1 MSRRRFGSVRR
12 LPSGRW
18 QVRYRTGDGRQHTAP
33 ETFATKTEATRHLA
47 QVETDLGRGQWSDP
61 RLGRTS
67 FAAWAVRWEATT
79 VNLRANTRAAYRNL
93 LRRYLLPT
101 FGPMRLADLDA
112 MAVRAWLAKLE
123 RDGVGASTRAKAY
136 RMLAR
141 ILGTAVETGYLA
153 RNPCTIRGAAA
164 EPAPEM
170 RFATVAEVA
179 ALADAIP
186 QITVAEQLLE
196 VRGRLAFGPTKTGA
210 GLRTVTLPAVA
221 AEALAEHLS
230 VYAEAGPDGLVFSA
244 ERGGPIRRSNFTR
257 RVWIPTT
264 RTAGV
269 EGLRFHDLRHTAAT
283 LAVAAGASTRELM
296 VRMGHSSSAAAL
308 RYQHVMAGR
317 DAAIAA
323 AWMSWSRPR
332 RHVRRTRPPWAVAR
346 GWHEPASL
354 DGRPASLMGRDD
366 RELGNWLVGLP
377 GLEPGTS
384 SLSGFCPRACFR
396 RIAPATCANDLPL
409 ETAGDRCE
417 PLGSDGMWT
426 KRGPSHDHQPAGP
439 RVSMPACFGRHAWA
453 G

>member
-18 QVRYRTGDGRQHTAP
+18 QARYQTNDGRQHTAP
-33 ETFATKTEATRHLA
+33 ETFATKADATRHLA
-47 QVETDLGRGQWSDP
+47 QVETDLSRGQWSDP
-61 RLGRTS
+61 RLGRTT
-67 FAAWAVRWEATT
+67 FMEWAARWEATT
-79 VNLRANTRAAYRNL
+79 VNLRANTQAAYRNL

-112 MAVRAWLAKLE
+112 MAVRAWLAKLDRE
-123 RDGVGASTRAKAY
+123 GVGASTRAKAY
-136 RMLAR
+136 RLLSR
-141 ILGTAVETGYLA
+141 ILGTAIESGYLA

-170 RFATVAEVA
+170 RFATVALVA
-179 ALADAIP
+179 AYTGLRWGELAGLRVKRVDLLHR

-196 VRGRLAFGPTKTGA
+196 VRGRLTFGPTKTGA
-210 GLRTVTLPAVA
+210 GLRTVTLPTVA

-230 VYAEAGPDGLVFSA
+230 VYAEAGPNGLVFPA
-244 ERGGPIRRSNFTR
+244 ARGGPIRRSNFTR

-264 RTAGV
+264 RAAGV

-323 AWMSWSRPR
+323 ALDEL
-332 RHVRRTRPPWAVAR
+332 VRAASTRSQDPAAAGSGTRVAR
-346 GWHEPASL
+346 T
-354 DGRPASLMGRDD
+354 GRRGRK
-366 RELGNWLVGLP
+366 GQ
-377 GLEPGTS
+377 
-384 SLSGFCPRACFR
+384 R
-396 RIAPATCANDLPL
+396 R
-409 ETAGDRCE
+409 
-417 PLGSDGMWT
+417 
-426 KRGPSHDHQPAGP
+426 
-439 RVSMPACFGRHAWA
+439 
-453 G
+453 